1 MTIHMYPESSRN
13 FESNKIL
20 GGVGALLTAIGS
32 LVLFSGAVGIVGIVG
47 MILVLIS
54 LRGLADDFKDH
65 SIYRTSVIGFL
76 FGILG
81 ILIAIVVFAAFSFF
95 SGFIFAHPIVGVL
108 GILGAIVG
116 WGLMFVF
123 FLVSGI
129 FYKIGF
135 NVLASKSRE
144 GVLRTGSL
152 LLLIG
157 SILTIVFV
165 GFFVLFIAWILIS
178 VGLFSLKPI
187 IQEQTYTVPQMPPT
201 SSSASGQV
209 KYCPHCGAE
218 NKLEGTFCIY
228 CGRRLTSP

>member
-1 MTIHMYPESSRN
+1 MYPESTRN

-54 LRGLADDFKDH
+54 MRGLAEDFRDY
-65 SIYRTSVIGFL
+65 SVYRTSVIGFL
-76 FGILG
+76 FGIIG
-81 ILIAIVVFAAFSFF
+81 MLIAIAVFAAFSFF

-135 NVLASKSRE
+135 SVLASKSLE
-144 GVLRTGSL
+144 GTLRTGSL
-152 LLLIG
+152 LLLVG
-157 SILTIVFV
+157 SVLTIVFV
-165 GFFVLFIAWILIS
+165 GFFLLFVGWILIA

-187 IQEQTYTVPQMPPT
+187 IQPGQTYTAPQMPPT
-201 SSSASGQV
+201 SAASASGQV
-209 KYCPHCGAE
+209 KYCPHCDAE
-218 NKLEGTFCIY
+218 NKLESTFCTR
-228 CGRRLTSP
+228 CGRRLNA